1 LPQPFGAEAVFLIN
15 CAVPECGHG
24 KLTGSR
30 VLPNRWEAAARGW
43 LCVTGKEAICGRS
56 AQGSAN
62 TGEEFRLTGTSVG
75 GKELAPVSYYA
86 ARDRFQKAD
95 LSGATALSA
104 RMCGGWSKL

>member
-1 LPQPFGAEAVFLIN
+1 MILETARKVLQIEADSVREQVSNLGTSFVEAVTE
-15 CAVPECGHG
+15 VSQ
-24 KLTGSR
+24 SR
-30 VLPNRWEAAARGW
+30 GR